1 MEQAQRPQAYYA
13 NSSPRQRTFNEGD
26 QVMLRTA
33 NYIMRMRKKAGTAP
47 VATSLLPRYVGPYT
61 ITRKY
66 SDLVYQLQLPA
77 SWGSVHNV
85 FHVSHMQP
93 YRSST
98 QYRHPSNHQSL
109 VHQNYVKH

>member
-1 MEQAQRPQAYYA
+1 MTDAREKMEQAQRRQAYYA
-13 NSSPRQRTFNEGD
+13 SSSRQQRTFNEGD

-33 NYIMRMRKKAGTAP
+33 NYIMRMRKKTGTAP

-77 SWGSVHNV
+77 S
-85 FHVSHMQP
+85 
-93 YRSST
+93 
-98 QYRHPSNHQSL
+98 
-109 VHQNYVKH
+109 